1 MWEWEVPVPKGLCA
15 FLLLLLLLFLLLL
28 LLLLPIL
35 NFFNFSHGT
44 REPRV
49 NWRSPQASLEWPAGN
64 FLGRVFFPPFLPNFP
79 LLKIFQAFSAEGA
92 FILLTNTSKA
102 SARRSGAS
110 FAGGSTGAGAALRR
124 WTSSADP
131 GFAPAPPLR
140 LELPF
145 RFGVFGPGSA
155 PTERS

>member
-1 MWEWEVPVPKGLCA
+1 MACGKFPRSGIFSP
-15 FLLLLLLLFLLLL
+15 
-28 LLLLPIL
+28 LPP
-35 NFFNFSHGT
+35 H
-44 REPRV
+44 
-49 NWRSPQASLEWPAGN
+49 
-64 FLGRVFFPPFLPNFP
+64 FP